1 MEQFTKDIWRTEQD
15 TVQACKYGRMEQN
28 MRVSGDLTKQTEKE
42 NSGMLTAM
50 CTKANGKMTKQTD
63 SEFMNM

>member
-1 MEQFTKDIWRTEQD
+1 
-15 TVQACKYGRMEQN
+15 MEQN